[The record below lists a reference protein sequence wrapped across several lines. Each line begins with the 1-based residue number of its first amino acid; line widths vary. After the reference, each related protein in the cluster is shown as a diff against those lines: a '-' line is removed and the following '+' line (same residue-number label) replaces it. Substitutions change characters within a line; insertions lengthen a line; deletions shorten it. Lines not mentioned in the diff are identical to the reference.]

1 MPTSAPTSI
10 VLLGMHRSG
19 TSALAHSLHELGAW
33 LGSPEYITRRS
44 EHVLVQSCNQVILER
59 LGGHW
64 SAPPELVDGW
74 TTRPEIVALDADAR
88 AAVGDLALASPSL
101 WKDPRTCL
109 TLDFWRARLQVEP
122 IVVVSYRHPLEVAAS
137 LDRRNS
143 FGPGHVVAL
152 WERYN
157 RALLQRAAGL
167 RCVVV
172 AYADL
177 VRAPE
182 ATLTSVCDRLGEF
195 GVEFSRTPAEAAGA
209 VDADRRH
216 HVFADLPDDVT
227 TPQQRAL
234 WEALGALPAESA
246 AFVPPALPE
255 PHAASCELLAAR
267 AATIRTERELV
278 GARAD
283 LRSRRALGR
292 ALALRLRPSE
302 WRS

>member
-1 MPTSAPTSI
+1 
-10 VLLGMHRSG
+10 MHRSG
-19 TSALAHSLHELGAW
+19 TSALARSLRELGAW
-33 LGSPEYITRRS
+33 LGSPEHITRRS
-44 EHVLVQSCNQVILER
+44 EHLLVQTCNQQILER

-64 SAPPELVDGW
+64 SAPPELEPGW
-74 TTRPEIVALDADAR
+74 TTRPEIAALHPEAR

-109 TLDFWRARLQVEP
+109 TLDFWRARLTVEP

-137 LDRRNS
+137 LERRNS

-157 RALLQRAAGL
+157 RALLQSAAGL

-177 VRAPE
+177 VQEPE
-182 ATLTSVCDRLGEF
+182 ATLTSVCDRLGAF

-209 VDADRRH
+209 VDAERRH
-216 HVFADLPDDVT
+216 HVFAELPDDVT

-234 WEALGALPAESA
+234 WDALGALPAESA
-246 AFVPPALPE
+246 AFVAPRLPE
-255 PHAASCELLAAR
+255 PHAASRELLSAR
-267 AATIRTERELV
+267 AATIRTERELAE
-278 GARAD
+278 ARAD
-283 LRSRRALGR
+283 LRSRRALTR
-292 ALALRLRPSE
+292 TLAQRLRPSE
-302 WRS
+302 WRT